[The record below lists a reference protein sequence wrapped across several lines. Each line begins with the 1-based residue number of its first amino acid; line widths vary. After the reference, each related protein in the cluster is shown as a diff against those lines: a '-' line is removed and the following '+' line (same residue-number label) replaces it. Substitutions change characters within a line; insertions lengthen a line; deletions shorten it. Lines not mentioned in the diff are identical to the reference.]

1 MASGDCNALV
11 IGAGNAGLGAAAML
25 RDAGVE
31 VKVLERGVGAGAS
44 WRRRYDALRLNSLGT
59 MSGPPG
65 LRADRSYGPYP
76 TRDQWVS
83 HLERYARQY
92 GLEPETGV
100 EVHRV
105 DRDGQGWRLRTSSG
119 ERCARYVVVAT
130 GLDVVPDM
138 PQWPGSQAF
147 KGRLIHAASFQ
158 SPAPFVGGDVLVV
171 GVGNTGSEIAYL
183 LARGGADRVRVAV
196 RTPPNIFPRML
207 LGRPLYP
214 AAVMLEKL
222 PTPFADAI
230 GRLTQRV
237 IYGDLSPYGLPL
249 APLGAKSTV
258 YQRGI
263 GPTIEDGFVDAVKTG
278 QIEIVAAVDRFQGND
293 VVLADVSRIQPQ
305 IVIAATGY
313 RIELA
318 PLVGHLVELDPFGR
332 PIVDRNQSSSG
343 VPGLFFSG
351 YWSGVC
357 GPMRRMR
364 FEAKRIA
371 HAVKGSRRATDQRAL
386 PRGVSAP
393 SRMSHRVSLRDADRI
408 DSAA

>member
-25 RDAGVE
+25 QRTGVR

-65 LRADRSYGPYP
+65 LRVDRSYGPYP

-83 HLERYARQY
+83 HLERYAHNC
-92 GLEPETGV
+92 GLELKVGV

-105 DRDGQGWRLRTSSG
+105 DRDGHGWRLRTSSG
-119 ERCARYVVVAT
+119 EHCARYVVVAT

-138 PQWPGSQAF
+138 PQWPGSEAF
-147 KGRLIHAASFQ
+147 DGRLIHAASFQ
-158 SPAPFVGGDVLVV
+158 NPAPFVGRDVLVV

-183 LARGGADRVRVAV
+183 LAKGGAARVRVAV

-214 AAVMLEKL
+214 AAVILEKL
-222 PTPFADAI
+222 PTPLADAI
-230 GRLTQRV
+230 GRLTQRM
-237 IYGDLSPYGLPL
+237 IYGDLSRYGLPV

-258 YQRGI
+258 HQRGI
-263 GPTIEDGFVDAVKTG
+263 GPTIEHGFVDAIKSR
-278 QIEIVAAVDRFQGND
+278 QMEIVAAVDHFKGAD
-293 VVLADVSRIQPQ
+293 VVLADGSRIQPQ

-318 PLVGHLVELDPFGR
+318 QLVGHLVELDPFGR
-332 PIVDRNQSSSG
+332 PIVDRNQSSSSA
-343 VPGLFFSG
+343 PGLFFSG

-364 FEAKRIA
+364 LEARQIARAAKR
-371 HAVKGSRRATDQRAL
+371 SRRATDHRSI
-386 PRGVSAP
+386 PRGVSAS
-393 SRMSHRVSLRDADRI
+393 SRITRTVTLRHADGI

>member
-25 RDAGVE
+25 RGAGVE

-83 HLERYARQY
+83 HLERYAHRY
-92 GLEPETGV
+92 GLQLETGV
-100 EVHRV
+100 EVQRV
-105 DRDGQGWRLRTSSG
+105 DRDGNGWRLTTSSG
-119 ERCARYVVVAT
+119 EDCARYVVVAT

-138 PQWPGSQAF
+138 PEWPGSEAF
-147 KGRLIHAASFQ
+147 EGRLIHAASFQ
-158 SPAPFVGGDVLVV
+158 NPAPFVGRDVLVV

-183 LARGGADRVRVAV
+183 LAVGGAARVRVAI

-207 LGRPLYP
+207 LGRSLYP

-222 PTPFADAI
+222 PTPLADSI
-230 GRLTQRV
+230 GRFTQRL
-237 IYGDLSPYGLPL
+237 IYGDLSSYGLTL

-263 GPTIEDGFVDAVKTG
+263 GPTIEDGFVEAVKTG
-278 QIEIVAAVDRFQGND
+278 QIEIVAAVDRFEDDD
-293 VVLADVSRIQPQ
+293 VVLANGSRIQPQ
-305 IVIAATGY
+305 IMIAATGY
-313 RIELA
+313 RIELER
-318 PLVGHLVELDPFGR
+318 LVGHLVELDPFGR
-332 PIVDRNQSSSG
+332 PIVDRNQCSSSA
-343 VPGLFFSG
+343 PGLFFSG

-364 FEAKRIA
+364 LEAKRIA
-371 HAVKGSRRATDQRAL
+371 RVVKGRRRATDHRAVS
-386 PRGVSAP
+386 RGVSA
-393 SRMSHRVSLRDADRI
+393 SRRSGHTVSLVHGDRI
-408 DSAA
+408 DPS